1 MIYFLHGTDTH
12 KSRNRMH
19 EILQSLLAKRP
30 NSEVFKITP
39 DSWSENQF
47 DELISS
53 QGLFEQKYVVVLD
66 FVFGDKTVKEYV
78 VDKLAQMKDSEHWFV
93 ILDGKVDVGTARAIE
108 KVAFK
113 TQVFEKIDKK
123 KDSPIIFTITDKL
136 LNRDKKRL
144 WISYVDLIE
153 QKIPAEE
160 IHGVLFWAVKNMIIA
175 SRVDS
180 QKESGLAPFSY
191 SKALSGTRNFKTEEL
206 KKMSGDLVEMVHK
219 VRSGEGEMGVMLE
232 KWVLTI

>member
-1 MIYFLHGTDTH
+1 MIYFLHGTDTN
-12 KSRNRMH
+12 KSRKRMH

-30 NSEVFKITP
+30 NSEVFKIT
-39 DSWSENQF
+39 SENWSEGQF

-66 FVFGDKTVKEYV
+66 FVFSDKSAKEYIT
-78 VDKLAQMKDSEHWFV
+78 DRLKEMKDTEHWFV
-93 ILDGKVDVGTARAIE
+93 ILDGKVDVATVRAIE

-113 TQVFEKIDKK
+113 TQVFEKTDKK

-136 LNRDKKRL
+136 LNRDKKKL
-144 WISYVDLIE
+144 WISYIDLID
-153 QKIPAEE
+153 QGIPAEE

-180 QKESGLAPFSY
+180 QKESGIAPFSY

-219 VRSGEGEMGVMLE
+219 VRSGEGEMGLMLE
-232 KWVLTI
+232 KWVLGV

>member
-1 MIYFLHGTDTH
+1 MIYFLHGTDTN
-12 KSRNRMH
+12 KSRKRMH

-30 NSEVFKITP
+30 NSEVFKITTEN
-39 DSWSENQF
+39 WSEGQF

-66 FVFGDKTVKEYV
+66 FVFGDKSAKEYIS
-78 VDKLAQMKDSEHWFV
+78 DRLAQMKDTEHWFV
-93 ILDGKVDVGTARAIE
+93 ILDGKVDVATVRSIE

-113 TQVFEKIDKK
+113 TQVFEKTDKK

-136 LNRDKKRL
+136 LNRDKKKL
-144 WISYVDLIE
+144 WISYVDLID
-153 QKIPAEE
+153 QGIPAEE

-180 QKESGLAPFSY
+180 QKESGIAPFSY

-206 KKMSGDLVEMVHK
+206 KKMSGDLVDMVHK
-219 VRSGEGEMGVMLE
+219 VRSGEGEMGMMLE
-232 KWVLTI
+232 KWVLGV